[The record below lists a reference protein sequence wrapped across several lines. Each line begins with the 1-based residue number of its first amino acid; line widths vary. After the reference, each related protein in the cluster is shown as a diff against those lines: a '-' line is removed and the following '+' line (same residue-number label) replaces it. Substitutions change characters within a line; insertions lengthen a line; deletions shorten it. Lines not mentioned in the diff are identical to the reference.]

1 MKITILLVLRRH
13 TLSVNHRS
21 KPLWMVFEIEVKKNT
36 FEEKYKKGDLEIWGK
51 GICSQKGSF
60 RRKKSRKQPMEL
72 EEMRKLTG

>member
-1 MKITILLVLRRH
+1 
-13 TLSVNHRS
+13 
-21 KPLWMVFEIEVKKNT
+21 MVFEIEVKKNT
-36 FEEKYKKGDLEIWGK
+36 FEEKYKKGDLEIWGN